1 MLDWIFFVL
10 LILFLLAGV
19 VITFVTLPG
28 LWLILLSATIYAIAT
43 HFHFISWKTL
53 LLLLGMALLG
63 EIVEVG
69 YSGRGAKRAGAGR
82 RGLWGA
88 IIGGVLGGF
97 GLSFVLPFGFPLST
111 ILGICIGTFAGAT
124 LGELSAGKS
133 FGRSASDR
141 IGAATTG
148 RVMGTILKGA
158 IGGVMVVITLWVG
171 LPIHH
176 HKSTLAATPTTHPAT
191 VSTAPATR
199 P

>member
-1 MLDWIFFVL
+1 MLDWVFYVL
-10 LILFLLAGV
+10 LFLFLLAGV
-19 VITFVTLPG
+19 AITFITLPG
-28 LWLILLSATIYAIAT
+28 LWLMLLSATIYAIAT

-53 LLLLGMALLG
+53 LVLLVMALLG

-97 GLSFVLPFGFPLST
+97 VLSFVLPFGFPLST

-124 LGELSAGKS
+124 LGELSAGQS
-133 FGRSASDR
+133 LSRSAL
-141 IGAATTG
+141 IGLSATTG

-158 IGGVMVVITLWVG
+158 IGGAMLILTLWIG

-176 HKSTLAATPTTHPAT
+176 KTNVVVIPATQPAVMTTAPTT
-191 VSTAPATR
+191 R